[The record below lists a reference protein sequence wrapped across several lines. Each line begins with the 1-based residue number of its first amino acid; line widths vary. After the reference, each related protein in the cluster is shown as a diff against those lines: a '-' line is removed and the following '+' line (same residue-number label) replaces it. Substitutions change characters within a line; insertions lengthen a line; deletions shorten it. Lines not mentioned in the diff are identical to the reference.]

1 MSAEETTPSPS
12 STLTSSEARI
22 DASSTTTSAPIP
34 GPGFNRNNNS
44 RRNRQNRNRVQN
56 SANIPRSIQSTT
68 LQKFKGSETDIKAVL
83 CMPNEKVEAGLH
95 GFKHFQ
101 TELENFV
108 LKKFDNASDLTPLIT
123 TLKDPLKTFS
133 VDHPVPDKYTAEEC
147 EVSPFKANYMKCASN
162 HYFLRE
168 QTLENNMRTL
178 FSYILGQC
186 TPALQAE
193 LKASSEYESQ
203 RCKYNSLWLLIEAKK
218 IVSFIDGKGN
228 KYYNAFHI
236 IKSFHEI
243 QQQGNESE
251 EQWLQ
256 RFQAEVETIILA
268 KCGHIFFSEEISG
281 LDSATASQDK
291 IETEQ
296 LKFQSM
302 YFLLKSD
309 PQKFAPLQQML
320 YTDMIKGQDFY
331 PKTPTDAYNLLLR
344 YLKSPQEVLGSSS
357 NDSVFVL
364 QFLLHRFV

>member
-1 MSAEETTPSPS
+1 M
-12 STLTSSEARI
+12 
-22 DASSTTTSAPIP
+22 
-34 GPGFNRNNNS
+34 
-44 RRNRQNRNRVQN
+44 
-56 SANIPRSIQSTT
+56 
-68 LQKFKGSETDIKAVL
+68 
-83 CMPNEKVEAGLH
+83 EKVI
-95 GFKHFQ
+95 
-101 TELENFV
+101 NIIM
-108 LKKFDNASDLTPLIT
+108 SSI
-123 TLKDPLKTFS
+123 S
-133 VDHPVPDKYTAEEC
+133 
-147 EVSPFKANYMKCASN
+147 SRPFN
-162 HYFLRE
+162 
-168 QTLENNMRTL
+168 
-178 FSYILGQC
+178 
-186 TPALQAE
+186 
-193 LKASSEYESQ
+193 
-203 RCKYNSLWLLIEAKK
+203 
-218 IVSFIDGKGN
+218 
-228 KYYNAFHI
+228 
-236 IKSFHEI
+236 EI

>member
-123 TLKDPLKTFS
+123 TLKDPLKTFN

-309 PQKFAPLQQML
+309 PQKFAPLQ
-320 YTDMIKGQDFY
+320 
-331 PKTPTDAYNLLLR
+331 
-344 YLKSPQEVLGSSS
+344 
-357 NDSVFVL
+357 
-364 QFLLHRFV
+364 